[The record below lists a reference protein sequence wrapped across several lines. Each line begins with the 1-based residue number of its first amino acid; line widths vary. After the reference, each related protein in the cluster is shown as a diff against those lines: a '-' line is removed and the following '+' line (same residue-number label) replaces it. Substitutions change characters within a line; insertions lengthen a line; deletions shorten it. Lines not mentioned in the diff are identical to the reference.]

1 MRWIGYCARITI
13 YLGKFFREFGTE
25 GEDMV
30 HKLSLA
36 LALAIGVT
44 PFCVTALGL
53 GDIHL
58 KSALN
63 DYFSADI
70 NLLSVAA
77 DEISDVRVELASSDA
92 FQRAGI
98 DRPFA
103 LTKLRFKPV
112 ELPDGT
118 SVVQVTSRDPIR
130 EPFLNFLIEVNW
142 PKGKIVREYTV
153 LLDPPVTLDGH
164 PVLVQSAQASMHS
177 SATSSNT
184 VGQSLV
190 QPSDVSWAGG
200 GAASEYGPTKRNDTL
215 WSIAKKVRHQGVTMN
230 QAMMSLLQANPQ
242 AFIKQNINNLKV
254 GQILRVAD
262 SEEMMPLGTKEAGSA
277 YREQVYAWQADRK
290 PAAASV
296 AEPEITAQAAVTQ
309 VEAESDVLTAEL
321 KIVSARPEGEDE
333 AGAGDDEQNKAQTVD
348 RLAQDLIIAQEATD
362 SAIQEGEELRS
373 RVGDLEAQLNDLRR
387 LLTLKDDQL
396 ARLQVA
402 LVDGIEELDEGAQ
415 VVPKSEGEE
424 VVTAE
429 KVVAEEIAAAKEE
442 ASVSQAIIK
451 PVAAIEPSKQQM
463 QPSLMDKEKS
473 LFERISGDATMLG
486 VSLTSIVVVVVLLWV
501 VISRRRSNSAN
512 FQESILVSGMEDSEA
527 EPMEGVPTGTTTQIA
542 EETSFLSDFSPSDI
556 GALQDETGEVD
567 SLAEADV
574 YIAYG
579 RYQQAEKLIKQAIE
593 RNPERVELKHKLF
606 EILFAVKDS
615 DSFVALAEQSVAE
628 GINKSDADIW
638 LKVVAMGAQLAS
650 SHALFSGVDAPAP
663 VNNGQVDAEL
673 NALEEDLGLG
683 DGLDFD
689 LPAETAAEDELGSF
703 TLDDLNGFK
712 EDALAPD
719 SGGDDLDLGVD
730 NLTLPEADTSE
741 TAASG
746 ELEDTILDFSDVA
759 ETAGT
764 GDQADDSFDGLG
776 LNLDAGEAAT
786 DLETSLS
793 LSDVEE
799 FESTSLSTGETD
811 EIVDEVNTKL
821 DLARAYV
828 DLGDVEGAR
837 SILEEV
843 LGEGN
848 QGQQQEAQQLLDQ
861 LT

>member
-1 MRWIGYCARITI
+1 
-13 YLGKFFREFGTE
+13 
-25 GEDMV
+25 
-30 HKLSLA
+30 
-36 LALAIGVT
+36 
-44 PFCVTALGL
+44 
-53 GDIHL
+53 
-58 KSALN
+58 
-63 DYFSADI
+63 
-70 NLLSVAA
+70 
-77 DEISDVRVELASSDA
+77 
-92 FQRAGI
+92 
-98 DRPFA
+98 
-103 LTKLRFKPV
+103 
-112 ELPDGT
+112 
-118 SVVQVTSRDPIR
+118 
-130 EPFLNFLIEVNW
+130 
-142 PKGKIVREYTV
+142 
-153 LLDPPVTLDGH
+153 
-164 PVLVQSAQASMHS
+164 
-177 SATSSNT
+177 
-184 VGQSLV
+184 
-190 QPSDVSWAGG
+190 
-200 GAASEYGPTKRNDTL
+200 
-215 WSIAKKVRHQGVTMN
+215 
-230 QAMMSLLQANPQ
+230 
-242 AFIKQNINNLKV
+242 
-254 GQILRVAD
+254 
-262 SEEMMPLGTKEAGSA
+262 
-277 YREQVYAWQADRK
+277 
-290 PAAASV
+290 
-296 AEPEITAQAAVTQ
+296 
-309 VEAESDVLTAEL
+309 
-321 KIVSARPEGEDE
+321 
-333 AGAGDDEQNKAQTVD
+333 
-348 RLAQDLIIAQEATD
+348 
-362 SAIQEGEELRS
+362 
-373 RVGDLEAQLNDLRR
+373 
-387 LLTLKDDQL
+387 
-396 ARLQVA
+396 
-402 LVDGIEELDEGAQ
+402 
-415 VVPKSEGEE
+415 
-424 VVTAE
+424 
-429 KVVAEEIAAAKEE
+429 
-442 ASVSQAIIK
+442 
-451 PVAAIEPSKQQM
+451 
-463 QPSLMDKEKS
+463 LMDKEKS

-567 SLAEADV
+567 PLAEADV

-615 DSFVALAEQSVAE
+615 DSFVALAEQSAAE

-712 EDALAPD
+712 EDALATD

-843 LGEGN
+843 LGGGN